1 MCTYTLLYNDSRCAL
16 LCVRIKKL
24 HLQAKERGV
33 SAFAQANIM
42 LLIKVPNSAY
52 IICAFFVK

>member
-1 MCTYTLLYNDSRCAL
+1 LRIIVCAH
-16 LCVRIKKL
+16 KKL
-24 HLQAKERGV
+24 HLQAKEGGV

-42 LLIKVPNSAY
+42 LLSKVPDSAY